1 MNTPTSPSSG
11 SLPVHPDTLSA
22 DSLTDLLRA
31 LHDDY
36 AEMTNMALAEGRDD
50 LVQQL
55 VDRYADEALALM
67 TARAHP
73 VT

>member
-1 MNTPTSPSSG
+1 MPDAPFSSG

-22 DSLTDLLRA
+22 DPLTDRLRA

-36 AEMTNMALAEGRDD
+36 AEMANTAVAEGRDD

-55 VDRYADEALALM
+55 ADRYADEALALV
-67 TARAHP
+67 TAGAGSAA
-73 VT
+73 